1 LGERRGMTESCPL
14 PSGRECIASAEEW
27 KGFVDELREQ
37 WKLMWRE
44 RVDDKV
50 RAEGIASDDFEMLFV
65 DRGTVIIATRCYKQ
79 LDFKEILEKYGTPY
93 DVKVKLERP
102 LPRVGGWRKFG
113 RGIAAS
119 CRNVKKRRRRMWPK
133 EENGNEKTHNLQLK
147 KGGRGWL
154 HIKTE

>member
-1 LGERRGMTESCPL
+1 MGERRGMTASCQL
-14 PSGRECIASAEEW
+14 PSGRECLAGAEEW

-79 LDFKEILEKYGTPY
+79 LDFKEILEEYKVPY
-93 DVKVKLERP
+93 EVKVKQEKP
-102 LPRVGGWRKFG
+102 SPHVGGWRKFG

-119 CRNVKKRRRRMWPK
+119 QRKSERSGSWPMKEKRNGRKRQ
-133 EENGNEKTHNLQLK
+133 QLK

-154 HIKTE
+154 HISTK